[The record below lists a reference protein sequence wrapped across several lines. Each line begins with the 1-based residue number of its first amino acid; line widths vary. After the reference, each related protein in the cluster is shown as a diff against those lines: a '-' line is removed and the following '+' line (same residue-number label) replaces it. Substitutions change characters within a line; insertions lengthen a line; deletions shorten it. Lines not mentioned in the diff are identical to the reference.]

1 MKKSGWVDDFAA
13 AKRKVVMSTANT
25 TATPVTDRAW
35 EAIQGAY
42 DLQVHVAPDVIE
54 RRTDD
59 IDLAKDFLAR
69 RLRGFV
75 LKSHY
80 IPTAERAKVVAKAVP
95 GIESYGAIALNHS
108 VGGLN
113 PVAIEIA
120 GRSGNK
126 IVWMPTVDAANE
138 TAGRLD
144 GGSEKLPFWAKIQR
158 EIAAAGI
165 TRPPMTV
172 LSGDAKI
179 SDETRQCLELIAKYN
194 MILATGHLGRHEI
207 FPLVKEARAL
217 GVKRVVITHAE
228 FPSQNLTGA
237 EQAELADLG
246 AIIEHCF
253 TTYHTNKASWETVF
267 ANIRQTGIERTMLS
281 TDLGQATNP
290 PVAEGFAMFAQK
302 LIDAQFTAA
311 EINHMAATIPHSLIE

>member
-1 MKKSGWVDDFAA
+1 
-13 AKRKVVMSTANT
+13 MSTQTAGA
-25 TATPVTDRAW
+25 TATPVSDAAW

-69 RLRGFV
+69 GLKGFV

-80 IPTAERAKVVAKAVP
+80 IPTAERAQVVTKAVP
-95 GIESYGAIALNHS
+95 GIEAYGAIALNHS

-126 IVWMPTVDAANE
+126 IVWAPTVDAANE

-144 GGSEKLPFWAKIQR
+144 GGNEKLPFWAKIQR

-172 LSGDAKI
+172 LDAEGKI
-179 SDETRQCLELIAKYN
+179 SAETRQCLELIAKYN

-217 GVKRVVITHAE
+217 GVKRIVITHAE
-228 FPSQNLTGA
+228 FPSQNLTGD

-253 TTYHTNKASWETVF
+253 TTYHTNKAPWEAVF
-267 ANIRQTGIERTMLS
+267 ANIRRTGVERTMLS
-281 TDLGQATNP
+281 TDLGQKTNP
-290 PVAEGFAMFAQK
+290 PVAEGFAMFAQR
-302 LIDAQFTAA
+302 LLDAGFTVS
-311 EINHMAATIPHSLIE
+311 EINRMAAAIPQSLIE

>member
-1 MKKSGWVDDFAA
+1 M
-13 AKRKVVMSTANT
+13 NT
-25 TATPVTDRAW
+25 TSAETGVAMITDAAW

-59 IDLAKDFLAR
+59 LDLAKDFLAR
-69 RLRGFV
+69 GLKGFV

-80 IPTAERAKVVAKAVP
+80 IPTAERAQVVTKAIP
-95 GIESYGAIALNHS
+95 GIEAYGAIALNHS

-113 PVAIEIA
+113 PVALEIA

-144 GGSEKLPFWAKIQR
+144 GGNEKLPFWAKIQR

-165 TRPPMTV
+165 TRPPMSV
-172 LSGDAKI
+172 LDAEGKI
-179 SDETRQCLELIAKYN
+179 SNETRQCLELIAKYN
-194 MILATGHLGRHEI
+194 MILATGHLGRDEI

-217 GVKRVVITHAE
+217 GVKRMIITHAE
-228 FPSQNLTGA
+228 FPSQNLTGE

-246 AIIEHCF
+246 AVIEHCF
-253 TTYHTNKASWETVF
+253 TTYHTNKAPWEAVF
-267 ANIRQTGIERTMLS
+267 ANIRRTGIERTMIS
-281 TDLGQATNP
+281 TDLGQKTNP
-290 PVAEGFAMFAQK
+290 PVAEGFAMFAQQ
-302 LIDAQFTAA
+302 LLDAGFASA
-311 EINHMAATIPHSLIE
+311 EINRMAASIPHSLIE

>member
-1 MKKSGWVDDFAA
+1 
-13 AKRKVVMSTANT
+13 MSAYQTGTLTESVSDA
-25 TATPVTDRAW
+25 AW

-59 IDLAKDFLAR
+59 IDLAKDFLAHGM
-69 RLRGFV
+69 RGFV

-80 IPTAERAKVVAKAVP
+80 IPTAERAKVVARAVP

-113 PVAIEIA
+113 PVALEIA

-144 GGSEKLPFWAKIQR
+144 GGNEKLPCWAKIQR

-165 TRPPMTV
+165 TRPPRTV
-172 LSGDAKI
+172 LDADGKI
-179 SDETRQCLELIAKYN
+179 S
-194 MILATGHLGRHEI
+194 
-207 FPLVKEARAL
+207 EAAGGGL
-217 GVKRVVITHAE
+217 
-228 FPSQNLTGA
+228 
-237 EQAELADLG
+237 
-246 AIIEHCF
+246 
-253 TTYHTNKASWETVF
+253 
-267 ANIRQTGIERTMLS
+267 
-281 TDLGQATNP
+281 
-290 PVAEGFAMFAQK
+290 
-302 LIDAQFTAA
+302 
-311 EINHMAATIPHSLIE
+311 HSC

>member
-1 MKKSGWVDDFAA
+1 MNTVD
-13 AKRKVVMSTANT
+13 VTTMSA
-25 TATPVTDRAW
+25 PEPISDEAW

-42 DLQVHVAPDVIE
+42 DLQVHVAPDVID

-59 IDLAKDFLAR
+59 LDLAKDFLAR
-69 RLRGFV
+69 GLRGFA

-80 IPTAERAKVVAKAVP
+80 IPTAERARVVTKAVP
-95 GIESYGAIALNHS
+95 GIEAYGAVTLNHA

-113 PVAIEIA
+113 PVALEIA

-144 GGSEKLPFWAKIQR
+144 GGNHKLPFWAKIQR

-172 LSGDAKI
+172 LDGDGQI

-207 FPLVKEARAL
+207 FPLVKEARSL
-217 GVKRVVITHAE
+217 GVRRVVITHAE

-253 TTYHTNKASWETVF
+253 TTYHTNKAPWEAVF
-267 ANIRQTGIERTMLS
+267 ANIRATGVERSMLS
-281 TDLGQATNP
+281 TDLGQASNP
-290 PVAEGFAMFAQK
+290 PVAEGFAMYAQK
-302 LIDAQFTAA
+302 LLDAGFTTA
-311 EINHMAATIPHSLIE
+311 EINLMAATIPHSLIE

>member
-1 MKKSGWVDDFAA
+1 
-13 AKRKVVMSTANT
+13 MSNQDSSAIS
-25 TATPVTDRAW
+25 ASVTDSAW
-35 EAIQGAY
+35 IAIQGAY

-69 RLRGFV
+69 GLKGFV

-80 IPTAERAKVVAKAVP
+80 IPTAERAQVVARAVP
-95 GIESYGAIALNHS
+95 GIASYGAIALNHS
-108 VGGLN
+108 IGGLN

-144 GGSEKLPFWAKIQR
+144 GGNVKLPFWAKIQR

-165 TRPPMTV
+165 TRPPITV
-172 LSGDAKI
+172 LDGDGKI

-194 MILATGHLGRHEI
+194 MVLATGHLGRHEI
-207 FPLVKEARAL
+207 FPLVREARAL
-217 GVKRVVITHAE
+217 GVKRIVITHAE
-228 FPSQNLTGA
+228 FPSQNLTGE
-237 EQAELADLG
+237 EQTELADLG

-253 TTYHTNKASWETVF
+253 TTYHTNKATWEAVF
-267 ANIRQTGIERTMLS
+267 ANIRRVGVERTMLS

-290 PVAEGFAMFAQK
+290 PVAEGFAMFAQR
-302 LIDAQFTAA
+302 LLGAGFPIT
-311 EINHMAATIPHSLIE
+311 EINQMAAVIPASLVN

>member
-1 MKKSGWVDDFAA
+1 
-13 AKRKVVMSTANT
+13 MSTVTANDMT
-25 TATPVTDRAW
+25 TPVSDEAW
-35 EAIQGAY
+35 GAIQGAY

-59 IDLAKDFLAR
+59 IDLARDFLAR
-69 RLRGFV
+69 GLRGFV

-80 IPTAERAKVVAKAVP
+80 IPTAERAQVVAKAAP

-172 LSGDAKI
+172 LDGDGKI
-179 SDETRQCLELIAKYN
+179 SGETRQCLELIAKYN

-207 FPLVKEARAL
+207 FPLVREARRL
-217 GVKRVVITHAE
+217 GVKRIVITHAE
-228 FPSQNLTGA
+228 FPSQNLSGA

-253 TTYHTNKASWETVF
+253 TTYHTNKAPWEAVF
-267 ANIRQTGIERTMLS
+267 ENIRAVGVERTMIS
-281 TDLGQATNP
+281 TDLGQKTNP

-302 LIDAQFTAA
+302 LLDAGFPGTD
-311 EINHMAATIPHSLIE
+311 INRMAAAIPRSLIE